1 MIVKIFKPAK
11 TAMQSGKAKTKLWH
25 LQVMDDSI
33 QTRDPLIGYHGGS
46 STKNQIKLEFET
58 KEDAINFAKC
68 CVPHFKSCIARI
80 EINLFL
86 ITRTI
91 WNM

>member
-58 KEDAINFAKC
+58 KEDAINFAKSKNYDYE
-68 CVPHFKSCIARI
+68 VVEPSARKIIKKSYADNFK
-80 EINLFL
+80 
-86 ITRTI
+86 
-91 WNM
+91 